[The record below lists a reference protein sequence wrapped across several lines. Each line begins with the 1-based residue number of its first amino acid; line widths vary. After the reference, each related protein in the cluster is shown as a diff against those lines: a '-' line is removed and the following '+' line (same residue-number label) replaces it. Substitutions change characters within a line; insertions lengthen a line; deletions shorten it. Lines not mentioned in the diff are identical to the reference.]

1 MSPPLSD
8 KTRSLIRSG
17 VDYAGPLAFL
27 LGYYLIK
34 PNLLLT
40 ATWALVGASGLALII
55 GYVAERRIA
64 PMPLFAGLAALIF
77 GTLTLVFHDTRF
89 VKIKPTVINAVLAG
103 VMLGGVWL
111 KKNPLKALL
120 GDALK
125 LPDPAWR
132 TLTIRYGVFFLFTAV
147 LNEAVWR
154 TQPDGIW
161 IWFRMPGLQILAL
174 AFSLSQV
181 PLMLKHAPPETGD
194 KT

>member
-1 MSPPLSD
+1 MSQPLSD

-27 LGYYLIK
+27 LGYLITR
-34 PNLLLT
+34 NLLT
-40 ATWALVGASGLALII
+40 ATWALVGASGLALIV
-55 GYVAERRIA
+55 GYVVERRIA
-64 PMPLFAGLAALIF
+64 PMPLFAGLTALIF

-89 VKIKPTVINAVLAG
+89 VKIKPTVINAVLAA

-132 TLTIRYGVFFLFTAV
+132 TLTLRYGVFFLFTAI

-174 AFSLSQV
+174 VFSLSQV
-181 PLMLKHAPPETGD
+181 PLMLKHAEPETGEQ
-194 KT
+194 T

>member
-1 MSPPLSD
+1 MSQPLSN

-27 LGYYLIK
+27 LGYLITR
-34 PNLLLT
+34 NLLT
-40 ATWALVGASGLALII
+40 ATWALVGASGLALIV
-55 GYVAERRIA
+55 GYVVERRIA
-64 PMPLFAGLAALIF
+64 PMPLFAGLTALIF

-132 TLTIRYGVFFLFTAV
+132 TLTLRYGVFFLFTAI

-154 TQPDGIW
+154 TQPDGVW

-174 AFSLSQV
+174 VFSLSQV
-181 PLMLKHAPPETGD
+181 PLMLKHAPPESGD

>member
-1 MSPPLSD
+1 MSQPLSD

-27 LGYYLIK
+27 LGYLVTR
-34 PNLLLT
+34 NLLT
-40 ATWALVGASGLALII
+40 ATWALVGASGLALIV
-55 GYVAERRIA
+55 GYIAERRIA

-111 KKNPLKALL
+111 KKNPLRALL

-132 TLTIRYGVFFLFTAV
+132 TLTLRYGVFFLCTAV

-174 AFSLSQV
+174 VFSLSQV
-181 PLMLKHAPPETGD
+181 PLMLKHAPGETSD

>member
-1 MSPPLSD
+1 MSQPLSD

-27 LGYYLIK
+27 LGYLITR
-34 PNLLLT
+34 NLLT
-40 ATWALVGASGLALII
+40 ATWALVGASGLALIV
-55 GYVAERRIA
+55 GYVVERRIA
-64 PMPLFAGLAALIF
+64 PMPLFAGLTALIF

-132 TLTIRYGVFFLFTAV
+132 TLTLRYGVFFLFTAI

-154 TQPDGIW
+154 TQPDGVW

-174 AFSLSQV
+174 VFSLSQV
-181 PLMLKHAPPETGD
+181 PLMLKHAPPESGD

>member
-1 MSPPLSD
+1 MSQPLSD

-27 LGYYLIK
+27 LGYLITR
-34 PNLLLT
+34 NLLT
-40 ATWALVGASGLALII
+40 ATWSLVGASGLALIV

-89 VKIKPTVINAVLAG
+89 VKIKPTVINAVLAA

-132 TLTIRYGVFFLFTAV
+132 TLTIRYGVFFLFTAI

-174 AFSLSQV
+174 VFSLSQV
-181 PLMLKHAPPETGD
+181 PLMLKHAPPESGD

>member
-1 MSPPLSD
+1 MSQPLSD

-27 LGYYLIK
+27 LGYLITR
-34 PNLLLT
+34 NLLT
-40 ATWALVGASGLALII
+40 ATWALVGASGLALIV

-89 VKIKPTVINAVLAG
+89 VKIKPTVMNAALAA

-132 TLTIRYGVFFLFTAV
+132 TLTLRYGLFFLFTAV

-154 TQPDGIW
+154 TQPDGVW

-174 AFSLSQV
+174 VFSLSQV
-181 PLMLKHAPPETGD
+181 PLMLKHAPPESGD

>member
-1 MSPPLSD
+1 MSQPLSD

-27 LGYYLIK
+27 LGYLITR
-34 PNLLLT
+34 NLLT
-40 ATWALVGASGLALII
+40 ATWALVGASGLALIV
-55 GYVAERRIA
+55 GYVVERRIA
-64 PMPLFAGLAALIF
+64 PMPLFAGLTALIF

-132 TLTIRYGVFFLFTAV
+132 TLTLRYGVFFLFTAI

-154 TQPDGIW
+154 TQPDGVW

-174 AFSLSQV
+174 VFSLSQV
-181 PLMLKHAPPETGD
+181 PLMLKHAPQESGD

>member
-1 MSPPLSD
+1 MSQPLSA
-8 KTRSLIRSG
+8 KTRNLIRSG

-27 LGYYLIK
+27 LGYLITR
-34 PNLLLT
+34 NLLT
-40 ATWALVGASGLALII
+40 ATWALVGASAAALIV

-89 VKIKPTVINAVLAG
+89 VKIKPTVINTVLAG

-132 TLTIRYGVFFLFTAV
+132 TLTLRYGMFFLFTAV

-154 TQPDGIW
+154 TQPDGTW

-174 AFSLSQV
+174 VFSLSQV
-181 PLMLKHAPPETGD
+181 PLMLKHAPPEIGD

>member
-1 MSPPLSD
+1 MSQPLSD

-27 LGYYLIK
+27 LGYLITR
-34 PNLLLT
+34 NLLT
-40 ATWALVGASGLALII
+40 ATWALVGASGLALIV

-132 TLTIRYGVFFLFTAV
+132 TLTLRYGVFFLFTAI

-154 TQPDGIW
+154 TQPDGVW

-174 AFSLSQV
+174 VFSLSQV
-181 PLMLKHAPPETGD
+181 PLMLKHAPPESGD

>member
-1 MSPPLSD
+1 MSQPLSD

-17 VDYAGPLAFL
+17 VDYAGPLGFL
-27 LGYYLIK
+27 LGYLITR
-34 PNLLLT
+34 NLLT
-40 ATWALVGASGLALII
+40 ATWALVGASGVALIV
-55 GYVAERRIA
+55 GYVIERRIA

-132 TLTIRYGVFFLFTAV
+132 TLTIRYGVFFLFTAI

-174 AFSLSQV
+174 VFSLSQV
-181 PLMLKHAPPETGD
+181 PLMLKHTPPETGD

>member
-1 MSPPLSD
+1 MSQPLSD

-27 LGYYLIK
+27 LGYLITR
-34 PNLLLT
+34 NLLT
-40 ATWALVGASGLALII
+40 ATWALVGASGLALIV
-55 GYVAERRIA
+55 GYVVERRIA
-64 PMPLFAGLAALIF
+64 PMPLFAGLTALIF

-132 TLTIRYGVFFLFTAV
+132 TLTLRYGVFFLFTAI
-147 LNEAVWR
+147 LNESVWR
-154 TQPDGIW
+154 TQPDGVW

-174 AFSLSQV
+174 VFSLSQV
-181 PLMLKHAPPETGD
+181 PLMLKHAPPESGD

>member
-1 MSPPLSD
+1 MSQPLSD

-27 LGYYLIK
+27 LGYLITR
-34 PNLLLT
+34 NLLT
-40 ATWALVGASGLALII
+40 ATWALVGASGLALIV

-64 PMPLFAGLAALIF
+64 PMPLFAGLTALIF

-132 TLTIRYGVFFLFTAV
+132 TLTLRYGVFFLFTAI

-154 TQPDGIW
+154 TQPDGVW

-174 AFSLSQV
+174 VFSLSQV
-181 PLMLKHAPPETGD
+181 PLMLKHAPPESGD

>member
-1 MSPPLSD
+1 MSQPLSD

-17 VDYAGPLAFL
+17 VEYAGPLAFL
-27 LGYYLIK
+27 LGYLITR
-34 PNLLLT
+34 NLLT
-40 ATWALVGASGLALII
+40 ATWALVGASGLALIV
-55 GYVAERRIA
+55 GYVVERRIA
-64 PMPLFAGLAALIF
+64 PMPLFAGLTALIF

-132 TLTIRYGVFFLFTAV
+132 TLTLRYGVFFLFTAI

-154 TQPDGIW
+154 TQPDGVW

-174 AFSLSQV
+174 VFSLSQV
-181 PLMLKHAPPETGD
+181 PLMLKHAPPESGD

>member
-1 MSPPLSD
+1 MSQPLSD

-27 LGYYLIK
+27 LGYLITR
-34 PNLLLT
+34 NLLT
-40 ATWALVGASGLALII
+40 ATWALVGASGLALIV
-55 GYVAERRIA
+55 GYIVERRIA

-77 GTLTLVFHDTRF
+77 GTLTLVFNDTRF
-89 VKIKPTVINAVLAG
+89 VKIKPTVINTVLAA

-120 GDALK
+120 GDAIK

-132 TLTIRYGVFFLFTAV
+132 TLTLRYGVFFLCTAI

-154 TQPDGIW
+154 TQPDGVW

-174 AFSLSQV
+174 VFSLSQV
-181 PLMLKHAPPETGD
+181 PLMLKHAPPESGE

>member
-1 MSPPLSD
+1 MSQPLSD

-27 LGYYLIK
+27 LGYLITR
-34 PNLLLT
+34 NLLT
-40 ATWALVGASGLALII
+40 ATWALVGASGLALIV
-55 GYVAERRIA
+55 GYVIERRIA

-89 VKIKPTVINAVLAG
+89 VKIKPTVINTVLAAI
-103 VMLGGVWL
+103 MLGGVWL

-120 GDALK
+120 GDAIK

-132 TLTIRYGVFFLFTAV
+132 TLTLRYGVFFLCTAV

-154 TQPDGIW
+154 TQPDGVW

-174 AFSLSQV
+174 VFSLSQV
-181 PLMLKHAPPETGD
+181 PLMLKHAPPESD
-194 KT
+194 SKT

>member
-1 MSPPLSD
+1 MSQPLSD

-27 LGYYLIK
+27 LGYLITR
-34 PNLLLT
+34 NLLT
-40 ATWALVGASGLALII
+40 ATWALVGASGLALIV
-55 GYVAERRIA
+55 GYVVERRIA
-64 PMPLFAGLAALIF
+64 PMPLFAGLTALIF

-132 TLTIRYGVFFLFTAV
+132 TLTLRYGVFFLFTAI

-174 AFSLSQV
+174 VFSLSQV
-181 PLMLKHAPPETGD
+181 PLMLKHAPPESGD

>member
-1 MSPPLSD
+1 MSQPLSD

-27 LGYYLIK
+27 LGYLITR
-34 PNLLLT
+34 NLLT
-40 ATWALVGASGLALII
+40 ATWALVGASGVALIV
-55 GYVAERRIA
+55 GYVIERRIA
-64 PMPLFAGLAALIF
+64 PMPLFAGLTALIF

-132 TLTIRYGVFFLFTAV
+132 TLTLRYGVFFLFAAI

-154 TQPDGIW
+154 TQPDGVW

-174 AFSLSQV
+174 VFSLSQV
-181 PLMLKHAPPETGD
+181 PLMLKHAPPESGD

>member
-1 MSPPLSD
+1 MSQPLSD

-27 LGYYLIK
+27 LGYLITR
-34 PNLLLT
+34 NLLT
-40 ATWALVGASGLALII
+40 ATWALVGASGLALIV
-55 GYVAERRIA
+55 GYVVERRIA
-64 PMPLFAGLAALIF
+64 PMPLFAGLTALIF

-132 TLTIRYGVFFLFTAV
+132 TLTLRYGVFFLFTAI

-154 TQPDGIW
+154 TQPDGVW

-174 AFSLSQV
+174 VFSLSQV
-181 PLMLKHAPPETGD
+181 PLMLKYAPPESGD

>member
-27 LGYYLIK
+27 LGYLITR
-34 PNLLLT
+34 NLLT

-132 TLTIRYGVFFLFTAV
+132 TLTLRYGVFFLFTAV

-174 AFSLSQV
+174 VFSLSQV
-181 PLMLKHAPPETGD
+181 PLMLKHAPPESRGET
-194 KT
+194 

>member
-1 MSPPLSD
+1 MSQPLSD

-27 LGYYLIK
+27 FGYLITR
-34 PNLLLT
+34 NLLT
-40 ATWALVGASGLALII
+40 ATWALVGASGLALIV
-55 GYVAERRIA
+55 GYVVERRIA
-64 PMPLFAGLAALIF
+64 PMPLFAGLTALIF
-77 GTLTLVFHDTRF
+77 GTLTLVFNDTRF
-89 VKIKPTVINAVLAG
+89 VKIKPTVINTVLAAI
-103 VMLGGVWL
+103 MLGGVWL

-120 GDALK
+120 GDAIK

-132 TLTIRYGVFFLFTAV
+132 TLTLRYGMFFLCTAV

-154 TQPDGIW
+154 TQPDGVW

-174 AFSLSQV
+174 VFSLSQV
-181 PLMLKHAPPETGD
+181 PLMLKHAPPESGD

>member
-1 MSPPLSD
+1 MSQPLPD

-27 LGYYLIK
+27 LGYLVTR
-34 PNLLLT
+34 NLLT
-40 ATWALVGASGLALII
+40 ATWALVGASGLALIV
-55 GYVAERRIA
+55 GYIAERRIA

-111 KKNPLKALL
+111 KKNPLRALL

-132 TLTIRYGVFFLFTAV
+132 TLTLRYGVFFLFTAV

-174 AFSLSQV
+174 VFSLSQI
-181 PLMLKHAPPETGD
+181 PLMLKHAPPETSD

>member
-1 MSPPLSD
+1 MSQPLSD

-27 LGYYLIK
+27 LGYLITR
-34 PNLLLT
+34 NLLT
-40 ATWALVGASGLALII
+40 ATWALVGASGVALIV
-55 GYVAERRIA
+55 GYVIERRIA
-64 PMPLFAGLAALIF
+64 PMPLFAGLTALIF

-132 TLTIRYGVFFLFTAV
+132 TLTLRYGVFFLFTAI

-154 TQPDGIW
+154 TQPDGVW

-174 AFSLSQV
+174 VFSLSQV
-181 PLMLKHAPPETGD
+181 PLMLKHAPPESGD